1 MGYLQQLDNES
12 LLEEYL
18 HYQTIVDN
26 LDVTAHSDYYI
37 KCTLDRLD
45 AVKKEVLNRMGGHTK

>member
-1 MGYLQQLDNES
+1 MNNMLRWTNED

-18 HYQTIVDN
+18 HYQILVDN
-26 LDVTAHSDYYI
+26 LDYTEHSYYYI

-45 AVKKEVLNRMGGHTK
+45 VLREEILKRMGGNK

>member
-1 MGYLQQLDNES
+1 MNNTQRLTDEG

-18 HYQTIVDN
+18 HYQTLVDN
-26 LDVTAHSDYYI
+26 LDYTAHSDYYI

-45 AVKKEVLNRMGGHTK
+45 VLRKEVLKRM

>member
-1 MGYLQQLDNES
+1 MNNIQRLTNEG

-18 HYQTIVDN
+18 HYQTLADN
-26 LDVTAHSDYYI
+26 LDYTAHSDYYI

-45 AVKKEVLNRMGGHTK
+45 VLRKEVLKRMGGNR

>member
-1 MGYLQQLDNES
+1 MNNTQRLTDEG

-18 HYQTIVDN
+18 HYQTLVDN
-26 LDVTAHSDYYI
+26 LDYTAHSDYYI

-45 AVKKEVLNRMGGHTK
+45 VLRKEVLKRMWGNK

>member
-1 MGYLQQLDNES
+1 MNNMLRWTNEV

-18 HYQTIVDN
+18 DYQIFVDN
-26 LDVTAHSDYYI
+26 LDYTAHSDYYI

-45 AVKKEVLNRMGGHTK
+45 VLRKEVLNRMGGNK

>member
-1 MGYLQQLDNES
+1 MNNMKRLTNEG

-18 HYQTIVDN
+18 HYQRLVDD
-26 LDVTAHSDYYI
+26 LDYTVHSDYYI

-45 AVKKEVLNRMGGHTK
+45 VLRKEVLNRMGGH

>member
-1 MGYLQQLDNES
+1 MNNTQRLTDEG

-18 HYQTIVDN
+18 HYQTLVDN
-26 LDVTAHSDYYI
+26 LDYTAHSDYYI

-45 AVKKEVLNRMGGHTK
+45 VLRKEVLKRMGGNK

>member
-1 MGYLQQLDNES
+1 MLKQLDNKS

-18 HYQTIVDN
+18 HYQTLVD
-26 LDVTAHSDYYI
+26 DMDFTMHSNYYI

-45 AVKKEVLNRMGGHTK
+45 VLKKEVLKRMGGNK

>member
-1 MGYLQQLDNES
+1 MNNMKRLTNEG

-18 HYQTIVDN
+18 YYQTLVDN
-26 LDVTAHSDYYI
+26 LDYTAHSDYYI

-45 AVKKEVLNRMGGHTK
+45 VLREEVIKRMGGNK